1 MALSR
6 EEREQFLAEPHIGA
20 LSVVERPDRA
30 PLTVPIWYQ
39 YEPGGDLWIAT
50 EPGARKMQAIRAAG
64 RFGIMVERSTP
75 TARYVSVQGPVV
87 VIEPGSP
94 ERSREMAQRYIPPA
108 RVEEYLEFERTQIG
122 EQVIVHMRPEHWL
135 SSDLGPAW

>member
-1 MALSR
+1 M

-39 YEPGGDLWIAT
+39 YSPGGELWVLTA
-50 EPGARKMQAIRAAG
+50 PGARKTRAIDAAG
-64 RFGIMVERSTP
+64 RFSLMVQRTEP
-75 TARYVSVQGPVV
+75 TIRYVSVEGPVV
-87 VIEPGSP
+87 GTGAGSD
-94 ERSREMAQRYIPPA
+94 EASREMAERYLRPN
-108 RVEEYLEFERTQIG
+108 RVAEYLEYERTQLG
-122 EQVIVHMRPEHWL
+122 EHIVVYMRPEHWL